1 MNESKITKITAIFS
15 LILIIISGILFWQQ
29 GWLKKVS
36 FLDNVLEL
44 SGDKISQLSF
54 WKTVPKLVGF
64 DGERKYLLLFQNNL
78 ELRPS
83 GGYLGVFGIIKVENA
98 KIKSFEMHDTNMF
111 DHFGTVQT
119 EPPQPIKD
127 YLKVTNWQ
135 MRDSNWSPDF
145 PTAAN
150 QVEYFYHLQGGQEE
164 FDGIIG
170 INAILLEDLLKLTGP
185 IYLTDFN
192 KTFEAKDALYQIEYE
207 VEQGYAQRGINY
219 GQRKTALKVLIKEIL
234 GKITEKD
241 IQDQVELKDL
251 LLKELKQKNIVIF
264 LKNIKDQEMI
274 AKLNWAGKIDKF
286 YPYDYLMIN
295 EANLSAR
302 KSNAF
307 IKRSAEYQ
315 VDLTGDRPEVTL
327 RIEYNHQ
334 GEQID
339 WFSTDY
345 QAYLRVYLPYG
356 SVLKESIGV
365 SDQTESFS
373 ELGKTVFG
381 NLIRVSTGQKKVIE
395 FKYLL
400 PARLATQSEDYRILV
415 QKQIGI
421 ESLPFKLILKG
432 ANQKTYLK
440 EKIIENDW
448 EGVISF

>member
-1 MNESKITKITAIFS
+1 MNESKITKIIAIFS
-15 LILIIISGILFWQQ
+15 LILIIISGILLWQQ
-29 GWLKKVS
+29 GWLRGVG
-36 FLDNVLEL
+36 
-44 SGDKISQLSF
+44 GDKVSQLSF
-54 WKTVPKLVGF
+54 WKIVPELTGF
-64 DGERKYLLLFQNNL
+64 NGEKNYLLLFQNNL

-83 GGYLGVFGIIKVENA
+83 GGYLGSFGIIKVENT

-127 YLKVTNWQ
+127 YLKVNNWQ

-145 PTAAN
+145 PTAAQ

-170 INAILLEDLLKLTGP
+170 INATVLSSLLNLTGP
-185 IYLTDFN
+185 IYLADFD
-192 KTFEAKDALYQIEYE
+192 KTFKAKDVLYQIEYE
-207 VEQGYAQRGINY
+207 VEQGYTQRGISY
-219 GQRKTALKVLIKEIL
+219 GQRKTALKVLVKEIL
-234 GKITEKD
+234 NKITEKD
-241 IQDQVELKDL
+241 IQEQVELKDL
-251 LLKELKQKNIVIF
+251 LLEELKQKNIIIF
-264 LKNIKDQEMI
+264 LKNIEDQEII
-274 AKLNWAGKIDKF
+274 ANLNWAGKIDKF

-315 VDLTGDRPEVTL
+315 VDLTKDRPEVTL
-327 RIEYNHQ
+327 KIEYNHQ

-345 QAYLRVYLPYG
+345 QAYLRVYVPYG
-356 SVLKESIGV
+356 ST
-365 SDQTESFS
+365 SDQVELSN
-373 ELGKTVFG
+373 ELGKTVFS
-381 NLIRVSTGQKKVIE
+381 NLIKVSTGQKKVIE

-400 PARLATQSEDYRILV
+400 PERIKQDKEYRILV

-421 ESLPFKLILKG
+421 ENLPFKLIIKG
-432 ANQKTYLK
+432 TNQKTYLK
-440 EKIIENDW
+440 EEIIKNDW